1 VKILFLC
8 HRVPF
13 PPDKGDKIRAF
24 HLLRALAA
32 RHDVDLFT
40 LADDPRDLA
49 HQAALQEHCRHVT
62 IARVHPRLARL
73 RSLPHLVSRT
83 PLTIPYFSSDTL
95 QRSVDS
101 AVAARGYDRIFVYCS
116 AMAQYVRW
124 NGAVPVVMDL
134 VDVDSDKWTQYA
146 SRTRFPFSLIY
157 AKEGRDL
164 RAYEREVSEK
174 SACVLVTTEREAALA
189 REVAPAARVHVLSN
203 GVDTRYFAP
212 AQEGTTGGAPTLIF
226 TGDMSYFPNREGVTF
241 FAREVLPLVRSAIPD
256 VRFVIVGRNPGRQV
270 EALASE
276 AGVVVTGFVPDV
288 RLWLA
293 QASVAVAP
301 LTIAAGVQNKILE
314 AMSSGLP
321 VVATPR
327 AAQGLT
333 SAVAEVVEIGET
345 ADEFAA
351 KCVALIRDVR
361 RARELGQEGRRRV
374 TADYSWEAS
383 ARRLLDLIDDPRG
396 VLFSPASGTPT
407 DSAGVAASA

>member
-24 HLLRALAA
+24 HLLRALSA

-49 HQAALQEHCRHVT
+49 HQAALAAHCRQVT

-73 RSLPHLVSRT
+73 RSLPYLLSRT

-95 QRSVDS
+95 QQSIDR

-124 NGAVPVVMDL
+124 NAAVPVVMDL

-157 AKEGRDL
+157 AQEGRDL

-189 REVAPAARVHVLSN
+189 RDVAPAARVHS
-203 GVDTRYFAP
+203 RMAS
-212 AQEGTTGGAPTLIF
+212 I
-226 TGDMSYFPNREGVTF
+226 RVTSRRRK
-241 FAREVLPLVRSAIPD
+241 AR
-256 VRFVIVGRNPGRQV
+256 Q
-270 EALASE
+270 
-276 AGVVVTGFVPDV
+276 
-288 RLWLA
+288 
-293 QASVAVAP
+293 QA
-301 LTIAAGVQNKILE
+301 
-314 AMSSGLP
+314 
-321 VVATPR
+321 
-327 AAQGLT
+327 
-333 SAVAEVVEIGET
+333 
-345 ADEFAA
+345 
-351 KCVALIRDVR
+351 VR
-361 RARELGQEGRRRV
+361 RR
-374 TADYSWEAS
+374 
-383 ARRLLDLIDDPRG
+383 
-396 VLFSPASGTPT
+396 
-407 DSAGVAASA
+407 